1 MSVLRHRRRI
11 TTVILLTGFGAVL
24 ATTGPIHAPS
34 TSLARPSS
42 PPAVAV
48 SAAPASTVYTVSM
61 TAPQAGA
68 SLSAGTPVTLTAQ
81 LSPDLVT
88 DLSSGKAGCWF
99 MVGDDAN
106 ANDPSSLNLAA
117 GTCTGTWTYSYAG
130 TFTITAQVMD
140 ASANNY
146 SSPAISVNVSGASD
160 PRCTGANGAP
170 PSCVYRWA
178 EAYYTSASS
187 RFLRVCSIDGSCQW
201 ATAHTSW
208 TQVSGKDYWTHSNA
222 NGSAL
227 PDGNIDE
234 AYLCTGSAPSD
245 WNSYAATHSLATL
258 LSQPETSVTPVP
270 AGTCSS

>member
-11 TTVILLTGFGAVL
+11 TTVTLLAGFGAVL
-24 ATTGPIHAPS
+24 ATSSPSQAPS
-34 TSLARPSS
+34 TSPARPSS
-42 PPAVAV
+42 PPAAV
-48 SAAPASTVYTVSM
+48 SAAPASSSYTITI

-81 LSPDLVT
+81 LSPDMVT
-88 DLSSGKAGCWF
+88 DLSSGKASCWF

-106 ANDPSSLNLAA
+106 ATDPSSLNLGA
-117 GTCTGTWTYSYAG
+117 GTCSGTWTYGYAG

-146 SSPAISVNVSGASD
+146 SSPAISVNVVGASD
-160 PRCTGANGAP
+160 PRCTGVNGAP
-170 PSCVYRWA
+170 ASCVYRWS
-178 EAYYTSASS
+178 EAYYTSTSN
-187 RFLRVCSIDGSCQW
+187 RQFRVCSIDGGCQW
-201 ATAHTSW
+201 TTAHTSW

-234 AYLCTGSAPSD
+234 AYLCIGSAPSD
-245 WNSYAATHSLATL
+245 WNSYATSHSSTTL
-258 LSQPETSVTPVP
+258 LGQPETSVTPVP
-270 AGTCSS
+270 AGTCGS